1 MFTFLVIL
9 LVILMALTLFSLI
22 RGVVAFLQ
30 TTKIDL
36 QSGDAQNA
44 TEMQLAQNK
53 MMMSRIKY
61 QTLAIVVV
69 VVMML
74 ATR

>member
-9 LVILMALTLFSLI
+9 LVILMALPLFSLI